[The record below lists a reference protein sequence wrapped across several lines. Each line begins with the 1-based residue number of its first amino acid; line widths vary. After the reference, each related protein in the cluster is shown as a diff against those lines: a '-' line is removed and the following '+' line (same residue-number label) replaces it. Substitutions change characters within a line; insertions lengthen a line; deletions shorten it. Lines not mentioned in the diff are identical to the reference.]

1 MGYDPAVVLRD
12 VSRLLSRKPG
22 RTLLSI
28 AAELG
33 IDRHTITRDLR
44 RVNGTT
50 FRQLQAQFIFDA
62 LGQLAIDKP
71 MLKKEVADQLGL
83 PSARAL
89 RVWMRRAEDRSK
101 EVRTAPKRSQLRP
114 RCRRSRGRI
123 APLKGS

>member
-12 VSRLLSRKPG
+12 VSRLLSKEPG

-44 RVNGTT
+44 RVNRTT
-50 FRQLQAQFIFDA
+50 FRQLQAQFMFDA
-62 LGQLAIDKP
+62 LDRLAIERP
-71 MLKKEVADQLGL
+71 MLKKEIADQLGL

-89 RVWMRRAEDRSK
+89 RVWMRRANERSRQ
-101 EVRTAPKRSQLRP
+101 VRTAPKRSRP
-114 RCRRSRGRI
+114 HPRSRRSRG
-123 APLKGS
+123 